1 MAKRGRPLKRHS
13 SKRLRDKRK
22 AIFIAEVIKEKG
34 GIDLVEAYR
43 RYSPN
48 SKEDTHQ
55 KNAYRMLNDEVMDEL
70 EKILKIRDKDL
81 LKKLTPEV
89 IVQDLLDDLRTLS
102 QLVEQNKTD
111 WEAVVKLLNAKGV
124 KQKLIGM
131 AIGIWKAEK
140 PQEREQAAGDL
151 LKELEKFGGRN

>member
-22 AIFIAEVIKEKG
+22 AIFVAQVIKETGK
-34 GIDLVEAYR
+34 INLIEAHR
-43 RYSPN
+43 RYSPD
-48 SKEDTHQ
+48 SKEASHRA
-55 KNAYRMLNDEVMDEL
+55 NYGRMLNDEVMDEL
-70 EKILKIRDKDL
+70 EKILRVRDKDL

-102 QLVEQNKTD
+102 QLVEENKTD

-140 PQEREQAAGDL
+140 PQEREKAAEDL